1 MWARPHCGL
10 GQHAAPGLEHRQ
22 VGGQAAAK
30 PARMVSW
37 EHERHATNASRRY
50 QKAVTEGFLVSER
63 LPGSPDGMPDG
74 RADVRGPVRVHRKAA
89 KTPVREAVRG
99 PA

>member
-1 MWARPHCGL
+1 MLRMFPGASK
-10 GQHAAPGLEHRQ
+10 AA
-22 VGGQAAAK
+22 
-30 PARMVSW
+30 
-37 EHERHATNASRRY
+37 
-50 QKAVTEGFLVSER
+50 TEGFLVSER
-63 LPGSPDGMPDG
+63 RPGSPNGMPDG